1 MEIQDV
7 FQSPKIRWHQRF
19 TIDGVAS
26 PGYHDMDTLIS
37 NAEVPVDLTGLSV
50 LDVGT
55 TNGAASF
62 ECEKRGA
69 RQVVAVDICPP
80 DVFGFDQLA
89 RYLKSDVKF
98 LQSSIYNLPAN
109 LKGQKFDYVIF
120 WGVLYHLRHPLLGL
134 DALAQISSDHLSLE
148 TVISSDSNTSATFF
162 RGTELG
168 NDGSNWWAPS
178 EHCLKQMLS
187 SSGFTPEMTK
197 RWDAG
202 ISERAI
208 VNSRKGSE
216 IPEYLNEGYDNEI
229 FDVTLSTRTSKRLV

>member
-1 MEIQDV
+1 M
-7 FQSPKIRWHQRF
+7 
-19 TIDGVAS
+19 
-26 PGYHDMDTLIS
+26 
-37 NAEVPVDLTGLSV
+37 
-50 LDVGT
+50 
-55 TNGAASF
+55 
-62 ECEKRGA
+62 
-69 RQVVAVDICPP
+69 
-80 DVFGFDQLA
+80 
-89 RYLKSDVKF
+89 KSGVKF
-98 LQSSIYNLPAN
+98 LQSSIYKLPAN
-109 LKGQKFDYVIF
+109 LNGQKFDYVIF

-178 EHCLKQMLS
+178 EYCLKQMLS
-187 SSGFTPEMTK
+187 SSGFIPEMTK

-229 FDVTLSTRTSKRLV
+229 FDVTFSTRTSKRLV